1 MANSITAMS
10 PTYWS
15 KIMGMKLYKKNVF
28 RNIASFR
35 EEAVLTQGRVV
46 DRPYRADVYVG
57 KYTKGTALTAQD
69 ITATSDTLTVDQAFA
84 ALIYIDQVDK
94 IQNKW
99 DAASVWTEELV
110 TRLSNQMDAACLFK
124 GVYQAAD
131 TVDYNDVDPNQTAG
145 AGIILTTQNV
155 LNMFAVAARKLS
167 VNNVDGANRFF
178 AISPQVKQILL
189 TYLAGRESILGDR
202 TGESGMI
209 GRYMGFDLYETN
221 NLTAMIRITPS
232 AAASNGETLVINGIT
247 FTARDT
253 PAAANV
259 SATAADFDDN
269 GTATV
274 AGNIANLALVINL
287 DSTYN
292 DTAAVGFAPT
302 GAGLAQFQRSWFA
315 VDGTTYLDVYIKGQ
329 STIATPT
336 GTWAGAVGTELTYS
350 KQLCLCGEKGA
361 IDFVIQK
368 EPSAQM
374 ASTVSAGK
382 AGMNVLVLD
391 LFAVGVFEDMKK
403 RLFSVEID
411 TASF

>member
-1 MANSITAMS
+1 MANSITALS

-15 KIMGMKLYKKNVF
+15 KIMGIKLYKKNVF

-35 EEAVLTQGRVV
+35 EEAVLKDGQIV
-46 DRPYRADVYVG
+46 DRPYRADIYVG

-69 ITATSDTLTVDQAFA
+69 ITASSDTLTVNKIFA
-84 ALIYIDQVDK
+84 ALIYVDDVDK

-99 DAASVWTEELV
+99 DAASAWTEEMV
-110 TRLSNQMDAACLFK
+110 TRLSNQMDADCLFQTA
-124 GVYQAAD
+124 YEAND
-131 TVDYNDVDPNQTAG
+131 TVDYNDLDSNQTAG
-145 AGIILTTQNV
+145 AGIVLTTNNV
-155 LNMFAVAARKLS
+155 MQMFAVAARKLS

-178 AISPQVKQILL
+178 CISPQVKQVLL

-202 TGESGMI
+202 TSEAGNI
-209 GRYMGFDLYETN
+209 GRYMGFELYETN
-221 NLTAMIRITPS
+221 NLTAMIRITPTVT
-232 AAASNGETLVINGIT
+232 ASNGETLVINGIT
-247 FTARDT
+247 FTARNT
-253 PAAANV
+253 PASTNV
-259 SATAADFDDN
+259 SATAADFDDD
-269 GTATV
+269 GTATI
-274 AGNIANLALVINL
+274 AGNITNLTYVINL

-302 GAGLAQFQRSWFA
+302 GAGLAQFQRAWFA
-315 VDGTTYLDVYIKGQ
+315 VDNTTYIDIYIKGA

-350 KQLCLCGEKGA
+350 KQLNVCGEKGA
-361 IDFVIQK
+361 VDFVAQR
-368 EPSAQM
+368 EPSAKM

-382 AGMNVLVLD
+382 DGMNILVKD
-391 LFAVGVFEDMKK
+391 LYTTGVFYDMQA